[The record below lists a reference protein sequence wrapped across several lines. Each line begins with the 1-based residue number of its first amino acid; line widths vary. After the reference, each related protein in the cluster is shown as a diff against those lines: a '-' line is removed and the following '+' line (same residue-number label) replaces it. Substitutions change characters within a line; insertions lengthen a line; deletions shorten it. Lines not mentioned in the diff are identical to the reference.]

1 MGKVGLIVDIN
12 SSERQCT
19 LRHFLSIQ
27 QLQEKVGNHL
37 PRNIICWPQQSVY
50 PPVYLL
56 DSDITS
62 VVPFS
67 EVVGLA
73 FVFHEDDALVAQL
86 RGMANTYVS
95 SSFFSSQTFTIT
107 HGHKFHSFPSTASKI
122 LPSCFPSSL
131 FRQLLRV
138 KSKLH
143 RAMNSRSMSAQNKV
157 TFQVEG
163 VDKFTWLYLKTKLPQ
178 PMLSL
183 VVVKTVYVGIDDA
196 IVEKWRGN
204 LESCV
209 LTLPEHL
216 TIAQSLFG
224 SAVGLGFRCM
234 LQCRLQS
241 RSRTARMTSSRQVE
255 HSDELN
261 VVPFEQYC
269 REFVRRGIELKYL
282 ECEDLLTV
290 TIRFRRI
297 RGADNLLSHL
307 EVRGMIAEV
316 PVVEDEDK
324 WPFCSRTLIHGQ
336 KVKVIRLLENVIVL
350 ESNEVITFNEAIR
363 ELNDML

>member
-1 MGKVGLIVDIN
+1 M
-12 SSERQCT
+12 
-19 LRHFLSIQ
+19 
-27 QLQEKVGNHL
+27 
-37 PRNIICWPQQSVY
+37 
-50 PPVYLL
+50 
-56 DSDITS
+56 S
-62 VVPFS
+62 VVSFS

-86 RGMANTYVS
+86 RGMANTYVA

-138 KSKLH
+138 KSKIH

-183 VVVKTVYVGIDDA
+183 VVVKMVYVGMDDA
-196 IVEKWRGN
+196 IVEKWRDN

-216 TIAQSLFG
+216 AITQSIFG
-224 SAVGLGFRCM
+224 SAVGSGFRCM
-234 LQCRLQS
+234 LRCRLQS
-241 RSRTARMTSSRQVE
+241 RSCTARMTSSHQVE

-261 VVPFEQYC
+261 VVPLEQYAAKPS
-269 REFVRRGIELKYL
+269 EEG
-282 ECEDLLTV
+282 
-290 TIRFRRI
+290 
-297 RGADNLLSHL
+297 LS
-307 EVRGMIAEV
+307 
-316 PVVEDEDK
+316 
-324 WPFCSRTLIHGQ
+324 
-336 KVKVIRLLENVIVL
+336 
-350 ESNEVITFNEAIR
+350 
-363 ELNDML
+363 